1 MSVDNLM
8 RGPDRHRFLNYRQT
22 AAAIRFA
29 NRKCPSSS
37 LVFMQI

>member
-1 MSVDNLM
+1 MSVDNLT
-8 RGPDRHRFLNYRQT
+8 RGPDLRRLLNYRRAT
-22 AAAIRFA
+22 AAIRFA